1 MGTKWYNKACGVNLP
16 LGKTPKF
23 APAGGKMKE
32 LKKMLS
38 IALALCLAITVFP
51 VYSGLAEVNS
61 SAAENPSKLINNGNL
76 VIDDDGSDG
85 YTGDYVV
92 IYNPGTSSYSSMNTG
107 SLNGLIETEVGGAA
121 RADNGFEADDRGYVI
136 DVDSQMPK
144 AELDRTEQGQS
155 LSFNVGDRHVFEL
168 YSSYCPLPN
177 TNVEFKVIAKGEH
190 CYIWTPTST
199 AANVYPLD
207 GIDPSFGQICA
218 DEFDS
223 KFDLMQTSFGDHAN
237 GSQGDGRLNILY
249 YNIDDG
255 WQPGEGYVAG
265 FFSGSDLA
273 SNGMPILNIDT
284 YPGVYYV
291 NSQGEVN
298 IDITDT
304 YNTMVHEYQHLIHY
318 SQVGYSESWITE
330 CMSAAAEEICY
341 PGSSISRRV
350 QSWMNYSFNTNDDWL
365 NPPTEHEYVP
375 AWELHNGYSMYDW
388 SNYLDMSDRLALYA
402 QVSFYAQ
409 YIFTQYGNPTF
420 RAILENIARGQSF
433 FTAFESATGQDVS
446 EFTRNFRIAMVA
458 NAPEL
463 YDGLYGFSVQEGYD
477 PAEYHNVENLYNLL
491 APVVFTGNSCSIS
504 GGGAIT
510 VKPVDGVFYPPA
522 GADSGLQYYGI
533 SIDATPPEP
542 VALTGIS
549 LNPGAVEVYTGANV
563 RISTVREPENANN
576 FELTWTSSDPAVAT
590 VSGNNRNASIE
601 GVSTGT
607 ATVTVTAHDNLNGI
621 DYTASCSVTVKA
633 TPTVDEALN
642 VPGGTLHFEN
652 SSSYGFGIDLTSDEG
667 RVSAVS
673 TNQGVSSSASTI
685 TLTAQLNA
693 GDVLS
698 FDWRVSSETRY
709 DVFKFLVNGTKVEEI
724 SGDTS
729 WATYTYT
736 APTTGEYTFS
746 WTYSKDSSVD
756 RNDDSAW
763 LDNVSIPGGETPEY
777 PIGDVDMDGR
787 VSVTDAVMI
796 MRHAMGLITLTEQQL
811 ALADVNADGSI
822 GIVDATLA
830 LRVAMG
836 L

>member
-1 MGTKWYNKACGVNLP
+1 
-16 LGKTPKF
+16 
-23 APAGGKMKE
+23 MKE
-32 LKKMLS
+32 LKKLLS
-38 IALALCLAITVFP
+38 IALAFCLAITVFP

-61 SAAENPSKLINNGNL
+61 SVTAENPSKLINNGNL

-92 IYNPGTSSYSSMNTG
+92 IYNPDTSSYSSMNTG
-107 SLNGLIETEVGGAA
+107 NLNGLIETEVGDSA
-121 RADNGFEADDRGYVI
+121 RAANGFKADDRGYII
-136 DVDSQMPK
+136 DVDSLMPK
-144 AELDRTEQGQS
+144 AELDKTEQGQS
-155 LSFNVGDRHVFEL
+155 ISFNVGDTHTFNL

-177 TNVEFKVIAKGEH
+177 PNVEFKVLAKGEH

-207 GIDPSFGQICA
+207 GIDPTFGQICA

-223 KFDLMQTSFGDHAN
+223 KFDLMQSSFGDHAN

-265 FFSGSDLA
+265 FFSGSDLS

-291 NSQGEVN
+291 NSQGEVT

-365 NPPTEHEYVP
+365 NPPVEHEYVSS
-375 AWELHNGYSMYDW
+375 WELHNGYSMYDW

-420 RAILENIARGQSF
+420 RAILEQIAQGRSF
-433 FTAFESATGQDVS
+433 FTAFRNATGQDVS

-458 NAPEL
+458 NSTDC
-463 YDGLYGFSVQEGYD
+463 YDCLYGFHVQEGYN
-477 PAEYHNVENLYNLL
+477 PAEYHNVENLYELL
-491 APVVFTGNSCSIS
+491 APVVFTGSSCSIS

-510 VKPVDGVFYPPA
+510 VKPVDDAFFPPT
-522 GADSGLQYYGI
+522 GADPNLLYYGI
-533 SIDATPPEP
+533 TLNATPPIP
-542 VALTGIS
+542 VALTGIGI
-549 LNPGAVEVYTGANV
+549 NPNAVEVYTGASV
-563 RISTVREPENANN
+563 RISSVREPENANN
-576 FELTWTSSDPAVAT
+576 FDLTWTSSNPDVAA
-590 VSGNNRNASIE
+590 VSGNNRNASVV
-601 GVSTGT
+601 GVSAGT
-607 ATVTVTAHDNLNGI
+607 ATITVTAHDNLNDL
-621 DYTASCSVTVKA
+621 DYSASCSVTVKA
-633 TPTVDEALN
+633 TPTIDEALN
-642 VPGGTLHFEN
+642 VPGGTLHFDN
-652 SSSYGFGIDLTSDEG
+652 NVGSYSFSVDLSSDEG

-673 TNQGVSSSASTI
+673 TNQGVSSSSSTI

-693 GDVLS
+693 GDELS

-736 APTTGEYTFS
+736 AAAAGEYTFS
-746 WTYSKDSSVD
+746 WTYSKDGSVD
-756 RNDDSAW
+756 RNDDCAW
-763 LDNVSIPGGETPEY
+763 LDNVTLPGSGTPEY
-777 PIGDVDMDGR
+777 QLGDVDMDGR

-811 ALADVNADGSI
+811 ALADVNADGSV

-830 LRVAMG
+830 LRIAMG
-836 L
+836 I